1 MVQENIRVRLKSC
14 VRNWLKASLDKSLID
29 FLLLWALLLLLINPV
44 QAANHI
50 NKISAVYF
58 NSDHSVVLETEDRNK
73 LELISSDSSFASA
86 KIIIA
91 NSKLNSDVPVMI
103 EQGDFELSLSRIK
116 SDSRSWYKSKD
127 QVEIEI
133 KSKLG
138 KELNAEFDTV
148 LDGLAYQINLA
159 PVEKLKIVKQIVE
172 TVPIVEVTNDAFEIS
187 EVQEDEVF
195 ALPIKKLDEEFSR
208 EVNDDS
214 GIHKLNASLSE
225 RGLISFIES
234 KSAAEEFLET
244 LDINLTSDEEF
255 VEESFEKIDSSS
267 LAHIGSELET
277 RGKLEDAFRAY
288 NEALQI
294 DPKNL
299 NARLGL
305 ARTSTNREERF
316 QNFLAAI
323 DNQALEEIGKEWHQ
337 QGLENNDAQAV
348 SKSLVP
354 FQLSVL
360 KNPKSPEAR
369 FAYAEV
375 LEDSGPDYYG
385 QASKRYLEAAVLAK
399 NQFITGDEAYKSL
412 LRKSTES
419 LIRTL
424 TLIGDQDSAI
434 KYCNSYL
441 GLGFSNFLDGRSVAS
456 IMKEIKY
463 NRNPFVES

>member
-1 MVQENIRVRLKSC
+1 MIQENIKHGLQTTSE
-14 VRNWLKASLDKSLID
+14 NWLKVNIGKRLTSLHLI
-29 FLLLWALLLLLINPV
+29 WALLFFVAPV
-44 QAANHI
+44 QAGSPI
-50 NKISAVYF
+50 TKIAAVYF
-58 NSDHSVVLETEDRNK
+58 NSDSSVVIETEDRNK
-73 LELISSDSSFASA
+73 LELVSNEAFGDSTQL
-86 KIIIA
+86 IIE
-91 NSKLNSDVPVMI
+91 NSKLNGDIPVLI
-103 EQGDFELSLSRIK
+103 QQGDLEMKLSRLK
-116 SDSRSWYKSKD
+116 SEDRSWYKSKD
-127 QVEIEI
+127 QVEIVI
-133 KSKLG
+133 KSLSG
-138 KELNAEFDTV
+138 KTIDADFNTV

-159 PVEKLKIVKQIVE
+159 PQAIQELVKEEVELE
-172 TVPIVEVTNDAFEIS
+172 LDAKPASDLFEIS
-187 EVQEDEVF
+187 ELEEDEIFSPVEETITEE
-195 ALPIKKLDEEFSR
+195 PIKLS
-208 EVNDDS
+208 NNTAA
-214 GIHKLNASLSE
+214 HKLNASLSE
-225 RGLISFIES
+225 RGGLISFMQS
-234 KSAAEEFLET
+234 KSIAEEFLET
-244 LDINLTSDEEF
+244 IDIDLTQDQAF
-255 VEESFEKIDSSS
+255 VEDTFEKIDSSS
-267 LAHIGSELET
+267 LTHIGSELET

-288 NEALQI
+288 NEALEI

-323 DNQALEEIGKEWHQ
+323 DNHALEEIGKEWHQ

-375 LEDSGPDYYG
+375 LEDSGPDYYA

-399 NQFITGDEAYKSL
+399 NQFISGDQAYRPL

-424 TLIGDQDSAI
+424 TLIGDQNSAI